1 MKESF
6 EEEIH
11 FTDNRYEIKLPFNDG
26 HPLVPDNYSLAQKR
40 FSRQLG
46 RLQEDKD
53 IAEKYNEVIKD
64 QLLEGIIERVKE
76 SIHDATKVG
85 MVTYLPHHHVLRPD
99 KEDTKLRVV
108 FDASAK
114 CKGSFSLNDVL
125 DPGPSLLPL
134 L

>member
-1 MKESF
+1 MKERF

-26 HPLVPDNYSLAQKR
+26 HPLFLDNYSLAQKR
-40 FSRQLG
+40 LSRQLG

-64 QLLEGIIERVKE
+64 QLREGIIERVKE